1 VGPGLAG
8 PRVLIFEASALRL
21 NLKPRGAVPSP
32 TVTLGIR
39 PEHVRLTAD
48 SDGRGA
54 TVSLT
59 EPLGDETLVFL
70 DYGGPSSLV
79 AKVNAEDKLAVGDR
93 RGFTFRGIESSSST
107 RRPATAFSARTAT
120 SAVRTSR
127 NAASESRCREPR

>member
-1 VGPGLAG
+1 LSCGARPGRA
-8 PRVLIFEASALRL
+8 PRLIFEASALRL

-93 RGFTFRGIESSSST
+93 RGFTFRGDRIVFFD
-107 RRPATAFSARTAT
+107 TAAGDRIL
-120 SAVRTSR
+120 R
-127 NAASESRCREPR
+127 